1 VLNTSHNNRLNS
13 HLKPSSAERNE
24 VFLVGKVSQV
34 GLLRYTPSGVPVG
47 EVVIAVKQSHLELTN
62 MGYFD
67 VVLSG
72 ELAEQWFSRLKVGLN
87 LEISGQ
93 LWSRN
98 FRNRQGVSQKET
110 KILASVL
117 NESR

>member
-1 VLNTSHNNRLNS
+1 MLNTSHNNRLNS
-13 HLKPSSAERNE
+13 RLKPSSTERNE

-34 GLLRYTPSGVPVG
+34 GSLRYTPSGVPVG

-72 ELAEQWFSRLKVGLN
+72 ELAELWFSRLKVGLN
-87 LEISGQ
+87 LEVSGQ
-93 LWSRN
+93 LWSRS
-98 FRNRQGVSQKET
+98 FRNRQGVSEKET
-110 KILASVL
+110 KVLASVL
-117 NESR
+117 NEIG